1 MKAIRYKT
9 KLLLG
14 FVLFLSGTLMIQ
26 MPVYISLD
34 QHFLLSQLL
43 LVIGSITIFFGF
55 AMLVP
60 GKQ

>member
-14 FVLFLSGTLMIQ
+14 FVLFLSGTLMLQ

-43 LVIGSITIFFGF
+43 LVIGSITIFLGF
-55 AMLVP
+55 AMLMP
-60 GKQ
+60 GRL

>member
-14 FVLFLSGTLMIQ
+14 FILFLSGTLMIQ

-55 AMLVP
+55 AMLMP
-60 GKQ
+60 GRL

>member
-14 FVLFLSGTLMIQ
+14 FILFLSGTLMIQ

-34 QHFLLSQLL
+34 HHFLLSQLL

>member
-14 FVLFLSGTLMIQ
+14 FVLFLSGTLMLQ

-34 QHFLLSQLL
+34 QHFLAHPINLGGNFLILQK
-43 LVIGSITIFFGF
+43 IYIF
-55 AMLVP
+55 VP
-60 GKQ
+60 